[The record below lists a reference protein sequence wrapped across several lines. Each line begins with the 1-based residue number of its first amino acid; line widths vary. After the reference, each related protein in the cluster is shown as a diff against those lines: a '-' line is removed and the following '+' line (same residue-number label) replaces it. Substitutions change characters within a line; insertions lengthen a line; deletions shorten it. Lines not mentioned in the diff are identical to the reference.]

1 MSTYSVHAVR
11 RVFALLSC
19 ACAGVSLW
27 VVPAA
32 GQAVPEEGSPAKRVF
47 QDEPPAFPEACGA
60 LFISDEFGE
69 GCAEDKGPDAVGGVA
84 GAGGFPNA
92 SPAPVLRTA
101 PRLECP
107 AAVFVEELE
116 TGVIDCR
123 AYDEAGEET
132 LDYYWEPAAGAP
144 GGYLDAPRLIGEDTP
159 SPLVV
164 APSAPAYAALESFA
178 SEDATLRYRYRLTA
192 TSRVTGLSSRAEVE
206 VFVLLLRPSVYCPLE
221 YEVSAGSEVVLSC
234 EGADPLSFRMDYE
247 AGSEASWEWEGLWGS
262 SASLLSASDTPSP
275 LFRAPSDDAGETHH
289 YIASMTTTSSG
300 APLTARRRV
309 SVRVVEG
316 EEREAM
322 ESFSAPSITCPD
334 SPYKAYEG
342 SADIT
347 LDCDATDAPAGAT
360 YEWTNFDAHANVANR
375 LTNADS
381 LDATFLIPP
390 AIDSQE
396 GGKPDVL
403 NGQYVRVYN
412 YTVTMH
418 DGGAPVPGANANV
431 SVTVLAKPNIGYCLV
446 SAGYSFDEGESG
458 EPLRHCES
466 DPTGAP
472 GDSPVYAY
480 AWSIAE
486 GTPTPSDALSLLSSA
501 AARNPVFTPP
511 ADVAK
516 DVLYQYDMTISA
528 DNANDYV
535 MRANVQVIDLDA
547 GALNLACA
555 RVEWN
560 VYAGKPNI
568 TLECDAPGAPS
579 DATWTWTARAPT
591 PNADKLTNPNI
602 RNPEFIVPSADKF
615 YVTQDFY
622 YTVSVSA
629 GGKSEAKDVVVEVIP
644 AGTIV
649 ITCNSEKYFFDGGDD
664 EEIGRCSFA
673 HGRRTVDPGEFEY
686 QWVAHSTTDP
696 RFTNGTNPNGTN
708 TNGANTNSH
717 LSLLSAANVNGPDF
731 LVPDNVHKHELYS
744 YLRRVI
750 FSPTRITERQVDA
763 YVLDRDQF
771 DATLS
776 LSCASPVVAY
786 EGGGEIALSCTA
798 SGVPDSRPYSYQW
811 SGDPLAAARLSVNK
825 NETGPTTT
833 ATFLSPATVD
843 EDKKYEYVVAVT
855 AYNTIPATA
864 NVMVTVKNKVPVAVM
879 CSGHPYSA
887 YEGSANVTLDCT
899 ARDAPSGSS
908 YVWTARGS
916 TADTALLSATD
927 IAAPAFDVPDAVD
940 ADKTYEYTLTV
951 SAANAEDGTANV
963 TVTVKNKP
971 EIMIACAGDP
981 YSAYEGSA
989 NVTLDCT
996 ASEAPGANPAYTY
1009 VWTAR
1014 GSTADT
1020 GLLSAADIASPAFDV
1035 PDEVDA
1041 DKTYEYTLTAS
1052 AANAE
1057 DGTANVTVTVKDKPE
1072 ITVAC
1077 SGDPYSAY
1085 EGSAD
1090 VTLDCTAMGLPSG
1103 SGSNYDY
1110 AWTSLGATADT
1121 GLLSATDVASPA
1133 FAVPDE
1139 VGADKTYEYRLTAS
1153 AANAKDGTADVTVTV
1168 RNKPEI
1174 TVACERPAPTYEG
1187 SENFALSCTASEAPP
1202 GSTYDYVWTAR
1213 SPTLDTARLV
1223 AGADGPTPTFAVPED
1238 VPQTTKYEYAL
1249 AVSAAN
1255 AKDGMANVTVTV
1267 LNTGALALV
1276 CADNPYSALEGEADI
1291 TLACQATGA
1300 PEEGSDVAYAWTAR
1314 GATADTER
1322 LSATDAASPMFAVP
1336 EEVPQTTRYEYRV
1349 TASAANAEDGTED
1362 VTVTVLNR
1370 PEIMIACAGNPYSA
1384 YEGAADI
1391 TLDCSA
1397 GDPGGADVAY
1407 SWTARGSTP
1416 DANLL
1421 SATDI
1426 SSPVFDVPEE
1436 APRTTT
1442 YEYLL
1447 TVTAEHAAPA
1457 TEEVTV
1463 TVLNRP
1469 DIVVSCA
1476 RPAPVYEGSP
1486 DIALSCSAAGAPP
1499 GSGYAYAWTARGS
1512 AADTGLLN
1520 ATDILSP
1527 TFDVPEDVPQT
1538 TTYEYALAVSA
1549 ENAEDGMANVTV
1561 TVLNTGALAFVCPGH
1576 PYSAYEGAA
1585 DIALDCSVLG
1595 APAGS
1600 NVAYAWTPL
1609 GSTPT
1614 GLLNA
1619 TNIPSP
1625 MFAVPE
1631 DVPQTTTYE
1640 YMVTASAPDAEDA
1653 AANVTVTVLDRPE
1666 IMIACAGHPYSAYEG
1681 AADITLDCSATGA
1694 PEGSNVAYAWTPLG
1708 STPTGLL
1715 NATDIPSPT
1724 FAVPEDVPQTTTY
1737 EYRLTASAPN
1747 AEDAA
1752 ANVTV
1757 TVLNRPNI
1765 AVACAGHPYSAYEGA
1780 ADIALDCSATGAPD
1794 GADYE
1799 YAWEARGSAP
1809 TGLLSATDIS
1819 SPTFDVP
1826 DEVDETTRYEYR
1838 LTATAA
1844 NAEDGTA
1851 NVTVTVLNRPH
1862 IVVACAN
1869 PDPVYEG
1876 SEDIALDCE
1885 ASGAPDPGADYEYA
1899 WTARGATADTDRL
1912 SAADISSPT
1921 FDVPDEVDET
1931 TRYEYRLTASAP
1943 NAEDGT
1949 ADVTVTVLN
1958 TGALALACP
1967 GNPWSTH
1974 EGSPD
1979 ITLDCEASGAPDGS
1993 GYAYAW
1999 TARGATADTDL
2010 LSATDI
2016 SSPTFYV
2023 PDEVDETTRYE
2034 YRVTATA
2041 ENAEGA
2047 AADVTVTVLDRPAAP
2062 APPAVA
2068 FSGDP
2073 TSLGVAVSASSLR
2086 FGAQAAGAQAALDP
2100 LTDRVSTSASGPY
2113 HAGRMTLAP
2122 DGSLAFDAN
2131 GELALSIEL
2140 VAPVALCRIAD
2151 ETAGETAGA
2160 ATLALVPRWSIAAS
2174 CEQLA
2179 SEAIGG
2185 LRTQTTLSESDCR
2198 LLLFGGELD
2207 LSGAAPG
2214 RYAGNIDVILRTGAG
2229 VETHSVEAEV
2239 TVVAAPRVI
2248 TIGPGGVRFDAS
2260 REIPAALTEEQNL
2273 SVYPDMAFMTRDEP
2287 SGAFELSNPSL
2298 APLEVSVSARF
2309 GYAEAT
2315 EDGREIVV
2323 EDVSA
2328 SRLGDLS
2335 EITNIYPTTLTLM
2348 PGERGVVRYGVRE
2361 EALSS
2366 LSEAGYAAFFE
2377 VTSSPRRY
2385 ARADR
2390 LPEGVVAS
2398 DGTARVTLRVP
2409 GAYVPGEI
2417 APRLKATLLSLSGGA
2432 SPTATFLLETDGIPF
2447 AGEAAAYDG
2456 EGRALGRSETLT
2468 YARSRVRMSLDRL
2481 PEGEVVFLRFTP
2493 RGSGAAPEPVAV
2505 PWRAPQRDQRDIGAA
2520 QDSGVSPPPGAV
2532 LAEKP

>member
-1 MSTYSVHAVR
+1 MHSSHAVR

-116 TGVIDCR
+116 TGVIDCHV
-123 AYDEAGEET
+123 YDEAGEEA

-316 EEREAM
+316 EERDM

-360 YEWTNFDAHANVANR
+360 YEWTNFDAHANVDKR

-381 LDATFLIPP
+381 LDATFLVPP
-390 AIDSQE
+390 DIASQGSGMLVVIDEQV
-396 GGKPDVL
+396 GFQHD
-403 NGQYVRVYN
+403 YF
-412 YTVTMH
+412 VTMY
-418 DGGAPVPGANANV
+418 DSAGVVVIVTGPI
-431 SVTVLAKPNIGYCLV
+431 SVTVLEKPNIGYCLV

-480 AWSIAE
+480 AWSIAA
-486 GTPTPSDALSLLSSA
+486 GTPTPSDALSLLSNA

-535 MRANVQVIDLDA
+535 MRANIHVIDLDA

-579 DATWTWTARAPT
+579 DTTWTWTARAPT
-591 PNADKLTNPNI
+591 PNTDNLTNPNI

-629 GGKSEAKDVVVEVIP
+629 GGKSEAKDVVVEVFP
-644 AGTIV
+644 ASTIV
-649 ITCNSEKYFFDGGDD
+649 ITCNAEKYFFDGGNKED
-664 EEIGRCSFA
+664 IGRCSFA
-673 HGRRTVDPGEFEY
+673 HGRRTIDPADFEY
-686 QWVAHSTTDP
+686 EWVAHSTTDP

-776 LSCASPVVAY
+776 LSCSSPVVAY

-798 SGVPDSRPYSYQW
+798 SGVPDSRPYSYTW
-811 SGDPLAAARLSVNK
+811 RGDPLAAARLSVNK

-843 EDKKYEYVVAVT
+843 EDKTYEYAVAVT
-855 AYNTIPATA
+855 ADNTIPATA
-864 NVMVTVKNKVPVAVM
+864 NVTVTVKNKVPVAVA
-879 CSGHPYSA
+879 CSGNPYSA

-899 ARDAPSGSS
+899 ASDAPSGSS
-908 YVWTARGS
+908 YAYVWTVRGS
-916 TADTALLSATD
+916 TADTGLLSATD
-927 IAAPAFDVPDAVD
+927 VAAPAFDVPDEVD

-951 SAANAEDGTANV
+951 SAANAEDGTEDV
-963 TVTVKNKP
+963 TVTVLNRP
-971 EIMIACAGDP
+971 EITVACSGDP

-989 NVTLDCT
+989 DVTLDCL
-996 ASEAPGANPAYTY
+996 ASEAPGAHPAYTY

-1014 GSTADT
+1014 GSTADVS
-1020 GLLSAADIASPAFDV
+1020 LLSAADVAAPAFDV

-1057 DGTANVTVTVKDKPE
+1057 DGTADVTVTVLNRHE

-1077 SGDPYSAY
+1077 AGDPYSAY

-1133 FAVPDE
+1133 
-1139 VGADKTYEYRLTAS
+1139 
-1153 AANAKDGTADVTVTV
+1153 
-1168 RNKPEI
+1168 
-1174 TVACERPAPTYEG
+1174 
-1187 SENFALSCTASEAPP
+1187 
-1202 GSTYDYVWTAR
+1202 
-1213 SPTLDTARLV
+1213 
-1223 AGADGPTPTFAVPED
+1223 FAVPED

-1291 TLACQATGA
+1291 TLACLATGA
-1300 PEEGSDVAYAWTAR
+1300 PEGSDDVAYAWTAR

-1397 GDPGGADVAY
+1397 GDPGGGDVAY

-1681 AADITLDCSATGA
+1681 AADITLDCSASGA
-1694 PEGSNVAYAWTPLG
+1694 PDGADYAYAWTPLG

-1794 GADYE
+1794 GADY
-1799 YAWEARGSAP
+1799 A
-1809 TGLLSATDIS
+1809 
-1819 SPTFDVP
+1819 
-1826 DEVDETTRYEYR
+1826 
-1838 LTATAA
+1838 
-1844 NAEDGTA
+1844 
-1851 NVTVTVLNRPH
+1851 
-1862 IVVACAN
+1862 
-1869 PDPVYEG
+1869 
-1876 SEDIALDCE
+1876 
-1885 ASGAPDPGADYEYA
+1885 YA

-1931 TRYEYRLTASAP
+1931 TRYEYRLTVTAPNAEGGTANVTVTVLNRPGIVVACANPDPVYEGSEDIALDCSATGAPDGADYAYAWTARGATADTDRLSAADIASPTFYVPDEVDETTRYEYRLTATAE

-1949 ADVTVTVLN
+1949 ANVTVTVLN

-1979 ITLDCEASGAPDGS
+1979 ITLDCEASGAPDPGS
-1993 GYAYAW
+1993 AYAYAW

-2034 YRVTATA
+2034 YRLTASA

-2062 APPAVA
+2062 DPPAVA
-2068 FSGDP
+2068 FSGDA

-2100 LTDRVSTSASGPY
+2100 LTDRVSTSASGPH

-2131 GELALSIEL
+2131 GELALSIEM
-2140 VAPVALCRIAD
+2140 VAPVTLRRIAD
-2151 ETAGETAGA
+2151 ETADETAGA
-2160 ATLALVPRWSIAAS
+2160 ATLALIPRWSIAAS

-2185 LRTQTTLSESDCR
+2185 LHTQTTLSESDCR

-2207 LSGAAPG
+2207 LAGAAPG

-2229 VETHSVEAEV
+2229 EETHSVEAEV

-2260 REIPAALTEEQNL
+2260 REVPAALTEEQNL

-2315 EDGREIVV
+2315 EDGREVVV
-2323 EDVSA
+2323 EDKNA
-2328 SRLGDLS
+2328 SRFGDLS
-2335 EITNIYPTTLTLM
+2335 EIATIYPTTLTLM
-2348 PGERGVVRYGVRE
+2348 PGERSVVRYGVRE
-2361 EALSS
+2361 ESLSS
-2366 LSEAGYAAFFE
+2366 LEEAGYAAFFE

-2390 LPEGVVAS
+2390 LPEEVVAS
-2398 DGTARVTLRVP
+2398 DGTARVTLRIP

-2417 APRLKATLLSLSGGA
+2417 APRLRAELLSLSGGA

-2505 PWRAPQRDQRDIGAA
+2505 PWRAPQREGRDIGAA